1 MERKLTVIDTR
12 TMSTKVFE
20 SNATTVAELKEDL
33 LAQGINPEGMAIQE
47 GLTKTELLSNETILP
62 HDIPWRGTVTNNL
75 VLRLTKQSKNI
86 ESGMTRKEVYEKIK
100 DLHLEEAIKLKYNRN
115 YTLVPTEELLTVV
128 NSTEES
134 LEEEDKEQPK
144 LCRVNNILKR
154 LIDVLIDNGV
164 LEEIDLDYIFHNDCK
179 SKKVEGT
186 EDFTSDELEEMFS
199 F

>member
-33 LAQGINPEGMAIQE
+33 RAQGIDPEGMAIQE

-86 ESGMTRKEVYEKIK
+86 ESGLTRKEVYEKIK

-134 LEEEDKEQPK
+134 LKEEDKEQAG
-144 LCRVNNILKR
+144 LCRINNILKR
-154 LIDVLIDNGV
+154 LIDVLIDNEA
-164 LEEIDLDYIFHNDCK
+164 LEETDLDYIFHDDCK
-179 SKKVEGT
+179 SKKIEGT
-186 EDFTSDELEEMFS
+186 EDFTSDELKEMFD